1 MGELFTRYRPHVLA
15 VAMRRLR
22 DENEAQELCQ
32 EVFLQA
38 LQKLAQL
45 RQPECFV
52 SWLTSITRRMAIN
65 RAVRRPPS
73 VATEPQTLEATCID
87 HRTPLS
93 VAVEGERAA
102 TVHSGLR
109 RLREM
114 DRATL
119 EAFYVR
125 GQSLLEM
132 SDHFQA
138 PVGTIKR
145 RLHVARQRL
154 AKEMEAARRTLV
166 HRHATSWDGCLLEQ
180 AAEQPPQAPRSA
192 SSANPYG

>member
-1 MGELFTRYRPHVLA
+1 MSTAECFSIRQLTTVAQLVLAAQAGDRGAMGELFTRYRPHVLA

-38 LQKLAQL
+38 LQKISQL
-45 RQPECFV
+45 RQPESFV
-52 SWLTSITRRMAIN
+52 GWLTSITRRMAIN
-65 RAVRRPPS
+65 RAIRRPPS

-87 HRTPLS
+87 HRTPLNA
-93 VAVEGERAA
+93 AVEGERAA
-102 TVHSGLR
+102 SVHNGLQ

-132 SDHFQA
+132 SDQFQA

-154 AKEMEAARRTLV
+154 AKEMEELV
-166 HRHATSWDGCLLEQ
+166 TV
-180 AAEQPPQAPRSA
+180 
-192 SSANPYG
+192 

>member
-1 MGELFTRYRPHVLA
+1 MATAELIAPCNTPTGRPTTVAQLVFAAQQGDRGAMGELISRYQPHVLA
-15 VAMRRLR
+15 VALRRLR

-32 EVFLQA
+32 EVFLQVI
-38 LQKLAQL
+38 LKLGQL
-45 RQPECFV
+45 RQPESFV
-52 SWLTSITRRMAIN
+52 GWVTRITRRMAIN
-65 RAVRRPPS
+65 RAVRRPPAI
-73 VATEPQTLEATCID
+73 ATEPQTMEATCVN
-87 HRTPLS
+87 HRTPDVL
-93 VAVEGERAA
+93 AMEAERAA
-102 TVHSGLR
+102 SVHGGLN
-109 RLREM
+109 RLRAT

-154 AKEMEAARRTLV
+154 AKEVEALV
-166 HRHATSWDGCLLEQ
+166 TA
-180 AAEQPPQAPRSA
+180 
-192 SSANPYG
+192 

>member
-1 MGELFTRYRPHVLA
+1 MATAECISFERPTTVAQLVQAAQDGDHEAMGELFTRYRPHVLA

-32 EVFLQA
+32 DVFLQA
-38 LQKLAQL
+38 LQKLSQL
-45 RQPECFV
+45 RQPECFAG
-52 SWLTSITRRMAIN
+52 WLTSITRRMAIN
-65 RAVRRPPS
+65 RVVRRPPS

-93 VAVEGERAA
+93 AALDGEKAA
-102 TVHSGLR
+102 SVHDGLR

-125 GQSLLEM
+125 GQTLIEM
-132 SDHFQA
+132 SDHFAA

-154 AKEMEAARRTLV
+154 AKEMEEC
-166 HRHATSWDGCLLEQ
+166 AT
-180 AAEQPPQAPRSA
+180 A
-192 SSANPYG
+192 